1 MKSAKVRF
9 LIASLLALLL
19 YGAEAY
25 AKDATQNPGRGFAGI
40 TLSTASAPVHCFS
53 LRTGV

>member
-1 MKSAKVRF
+1 MKSVKVRF

-25 AKDATQNPGRGFAGI
+25 ARDA
-40 TLSTASAPVHCFS
+40 APANAVHYS
-53 LRTGV
+53 NQVSVAI

>member
-25 AKDATQNPGRGFAGI
+25 AKDANSAEGHAPQLSAG
-40 TLSTASAPVHCFS
+40 LSM
-53 LRTGV
+53 

>member
-25 AKDATQNPGRGFAGI
+25 AHEPSGVSK
-40 TLSTASAPVHCFS
+40 APV
-53 LRTGV
+53 RVVIGK

>member
-9 LIASLLALLL
+9 LLASLLALLL

-25 AKDATQNPGRGFAGI
+25 AHET
-40 TLSTASAPVHCFS
+40 STVSVDSALVVIS
-53 LRTGV
+53 K

>member
-25 AKDATQNPGRGFAGI
+25 AEDANSSRGHEPQPFAGQ
-40 TLSTASAPVHCFS
+40 SM
-53 LRTGV
+53 